1 MIKEVKND
9 GKSLGF
15 VIVHCH
21 GKAKGKRVSATP
33 GPVSYEKALSI
44 HRAIEASKHRT
55 KKKRK

>member
-1 MIKEVKND
+1 MIKEVRSN

-33 GPVSYEKALSI
+33 EPVSYEKALSI
-44 HRAIEASKHRT
+44 HRAIEASKQ
-55 KKKRK
+55 RKSK